1 VFEGDAPEV
10 IHAINHLNIRRS
22 LSDLV
27 HLYSGPESVPAFFE
41 WDSFALASSVHAS
54 SFPSTHVSALSFPT
68 ISIPFAQVS
77 GHDPE
82 SEVFPSNPGI
92 VVVGSDFLRAAAL
105 GERLR
110 LSLLVMSESGVPIYQ
125 LESKSVLRYSRKW
138 KDAQLNK
145 SLIAESLA
153 AFTFSPPPLGLLSWP
168 TMETVAAREP
178 SVSFV
183 RCGFLLPRHFRWED
197 LRGEV
202 ILKRLLVLSGQC
214 LMLSCAFKL
223 WRFPLRGTRKD
234 F

>member
-1 VFEGDAPEV
+1 
-10 IHAINHLNIRRS
+10 
-22 LSDLV
+22 
-27 HLYSGPESVPAFFE
+27 
-41 WDSFALASSVHAS
+41 
-54 SFPSTHVSALSFPT
+54 
-68 ISIPFAQVS
+68 
-77 GHDPE
+77 
-82 SEVFPSNPGI
+82 
-92 VVVGSDFLRAAAL
+92 L